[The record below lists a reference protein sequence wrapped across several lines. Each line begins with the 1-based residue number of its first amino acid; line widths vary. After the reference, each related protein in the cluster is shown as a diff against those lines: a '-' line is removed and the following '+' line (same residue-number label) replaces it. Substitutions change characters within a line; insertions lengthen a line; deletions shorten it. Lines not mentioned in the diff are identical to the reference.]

1 MMPLQF
7 KTARMLIRE
16 EITNMFTSLV
26 FIISLILLLRCF
38 KSRRS
43 RLIIGVLYSLFVVWY
58 VQAIL
63 NYGKYT
69 LQPGQSV
76 ELRVSPNTDQLEY
89 NSELILDKK
98 DDRSIKLSGTN
109 VWSEKFGDVL
119 FGVSEKKIIKIGS
132 TEGDKN
138 ELPNNQKDIHLV
150 EDGIVVS
157 YKGEKVFDVT
167 NNKPYYI
174 TITNVDN
181 KPAKFEAQVVDR

>member
-1 MMPLQF
+1 M
-7 KTARMLIRE
+7 
-16 EITNMFTSLV
+16 ITSVIFIASLL
-26 FIISLILLLRCF
+26 FLLRRF

-43 RLIIGVLYSLFVVWY
+43 RIIIGLLYSLFVVWY

-98 DDRSIKLSGTN
+98 DNRSIKLSGTN
-109 VWSEKFGDVL
+109 VWSEKFGDIL
-119 FGVSEKKIIKIGS
+119 FGVREKKIIKIGS
-132 TEGDKN
+132 TGDKN
-138 ELPNNQKDIHLV
+138 ELPNNQKGIHLV
-150 EDGIVVS
+150 KDGIVVS

-167 NNKPYYI
+167 NNKPYSI

>member
-1 MMPLQF
+1 M
-7 KTARMLIRE
+7 
-16 EITNMFTSLV
+16 ITSVIFIASL
-26 FIISLILLLRCF
+26 FILLLYF

-43 RLIIGVLYSLFVVWY
+43 RIIIGLLYSLFVVWY

-89 NSELILDKK
+89 SSELMLKK
-98 DDRSIKLSGTN
+98 LNDAKIKLSGTN

-119 FGVSEKKIIKIGS
+119 FGVREKKVIKISS

-157 YKGEKVFDVT
+157 YK
-167 NNKPYYI
+167 
-174 TITNVDN
+174 
-181 KPAKFEAQVVDR
+181 

>member
-1 MMPLQF
+1 M
-7 KTARMLIRE
+7 
-16 EITNMFTSLV
+16 ITSVIFIASLL
-26 FIISLILLLRCF
+26 FLLRRF
-38 KSRRS
+38 KSRSS
-43 RLIIGVLYSLFVVWY
+43 RIIIGLLYSLFVVWY
-58 VQAIL
+58 VQAIF

-69 LQPGQSV
+69 LQSGQRV

-89 NSELILDKK
+89 SSELMLKK
-98 DDRSIKLSGTN
+98 LNDAKIKLSGTN

-157 YKGEKVFDVT
+157 YKGEKNFDVT
-167 NNKPYYI
+167 NNKPYTI
-174 TITNVDN
+174 TMTNVDN
-181 KPAKFEAQVVDR
+181 KTAIFEAQVVDR

>member
-1 MMPLQF
+1 M
-7 KTARMLIRE
+7 
-16 EITNMFTSLV
+16 ITSVIFIVSLL
-26 FIISLILLLRCF
+26 FLLRRF

-43 RLIIGVLYSLFVVWY
+43 RIVISLLYSLFVVWY

-89 NSELILDKK
+89 SSELMLKK
-98 DDRSIKLSGTN
+98 LNDAKIKLSGTN

-157 YKGEKVFDVT
+157 YK
-167 NNKPYYI
+167 
-174 TITNVDN
+174 
-181 KPAKFEAQVVDR
+181 

>member
-1 MMPLQF
+1 M
-7 KTARMLIRE
+7 
-16 EITNMFTSLV
+16 ITSVIFIASLL
-26 FIISLILLLRCF
+26 FLLRRF

-43 RLIIGVLYSLFVVWY
+43 RIIIGLLYSLFVVWY

-69 LQPGQSV
+69 LQSGQSV

-89 NSELILDKK
+89 SSELILKK
-98 DDRSIKLSGTN
+98 LNDAKIKLSGTN

-167 NNKPYYI
+167 NNKSYSI

-181 KPAKFEAQVVDR
+181 KPAIFEAQVVDR

>member
-1 MMPLQF
+1 M
-7 KTARMLIRE
+7 
-16 EITNMFTSLV
+16 ITSVIFIASLL
-26 FIISLILLLRCF
+26 FLLRRF

-43 RLIIGVLYSLFVVWY
+43 RIIIGLLYSLFVVWY

-69 LQPGQSV
+69 LQSGQSV

-138 ELPNNQKDIHLV
+138 ELPNNQKGIHLV
-150 EDGIVVS
+150 KDGIVVN
-157 YKGEKVFDVT
+157 YQGEKVFDVT
-167 NNKPYYI
+167 NNKPYTI

>member
-1 MMPLQF
+1 M
-7 KTARMLIRE
+7 
-16 EITNMFTSLV
+16 ITSVIFIASLL
-26 FIISLILLLRCF
+26 FLLRRF

-43 RLIIGVLYSLFVVWY
+43 RIIIGLLYSLFVVWY

-69 LQPGQSV
+69 LQPGQSA
-76 ELRVSPNTDQLEY
+76 ELRVFPNTNQLEY
-89 NSELILDKK
+89 SSELMLKK
-98 DDRSIKLSGTN
+98 LNDAKIKLSGTN

-119 FGVSEKKIIKIGS
+119 FGLSEKKIIKIGS
-132 TEGDKN
+132 IEGDKN
-138 ELPNNQKDIHLV
+138 ELLNNQKDIHLA

-167 NNKPYYI
+167 NNKSYSI

-181 KPAKFEAQVVDR
+181 KPAKFETQVVDK

>member
-1 MMPLQF
+1 M
-7 KTARMLIRE
+7 
-16 EITNMFTSLV
+16 ITSVIFIASL
-26 FIISLILLLRCF
+26 FLLLRRF

-43 RLIIGVLYSLFVVWY
+43 RIIIGLLYSLFVVWY

-69 LQPGQSV
+69 LQSGQSV

-89 NSELILDKK
+89 SSELMLKK
-98 DDRSIKLSGTN
+98 LNDAKIKLSGTN

-119 FGVSEKKIIKIGS
+119 FGLSEKKIIKIGS

-167 NNKPYYI
+167 NNKSYSI

-181 KPAKFEAQVVDR
+181 KPAKFETQVVDR

>member
-1 MMPLQF
+1 M
-7 KTARMLIRE
+7 
-16 EITNMFTSLV
+16 
-26 FIISLILLLRCF
+26 
-38 KSRRS
+38 
-43 RLIIGVLYSLFVVWY
+43 LYSLFVVWY
-58 VQAIL
+58 VQEIL

-69 LQPGQSV
+69 LQSGQSV

-89 NSELILDKK
+89 SSELMLKK
-98 DDRSIKLSGTN
+98 LNDAKIKLSGTN

-167 NNKPYYI
+167 NNKSYSI

-181 KPAKFEAQVVDR
+181 KPVKFEAQVVDR

>member
-1 MMPLQF
+1 M
-7 KTARMLIRE
+7 
-16 EITNMFTSLV
+16 ITSVIFIASL
-26 FIISLILLLRCF
+26 FLLLHRF

-43 RLIIGVLYSLFVVWY
+43 RIIIGLLNSLFVVWY

-69 LQPGQSV
+69 LQSGQSV

-89 NSELILDKK
+89 SSELMLKK
-98 DDRSIKLSGTN
+98 LNDAKIKLSGTN

-119 FGVSEKKIIKIGS
+119 FGLSEKKIIKIGS
-132 TEGDKN
+132 IEGDKN
-138 ELPNNQKDIHLV
+138 ELLNNQKDIHLA

-167 NNKPYYI
+167 NNKSYSI

-181 KPAKFEAQVVDR
+181 KPAKFETQVVDK

>member
-1 MMPLQF
+1 M
-7 KTARMLIRE
+7 
-16 EITNMFTSLV
+16 ITSVIFIASL
-26 FIISLILLLRCF
+26 FLLLRRF

-43 RLIIGVLYSLFVVWY
+43 RIIIGLLYSLLVVWY

-69 LQPGQSV
+69 LQSGQSV

-89 NSELILDKK
+89 SSELMLKK
-98 DDRSIKLSGTN
+98 LNDAKIKLSGTN

-119 FGVSEKKIIKIGS
+119 FGLSEKKIIKIGS
-132 TEGDKN
+132 IEGDKN
-138 ELPNNQKDIHLV
+138 ELLNNQKDIHLA

-167 NNKPYYI
+167 NNKSYSI

-181 KPAKFEAQVVDR
+181 KPAKFETQVVDK

>member
-1 MMPLQF
+1 M
-7 KTARMLIRE
+7 
-16 EITNMFTSLV
+16 ITSVIFIASLL
-26 FIISLILLLRCF
+26 FLLRCF

-43 RLIIGVLYSLFVVWY
+43 RIIIGLLYSLFVVWY

-69 LQPGQSV
+69 LQSGQSV

-89 NSELILDKK
+89 SSELMLKK
-98 DDRSIKLSGTN
+98 LNDAKIKLSGTN

-167 NNKPYYI
+167 NNKSYSI

>member
-1 MMPLQF
+1 M
-7 KTARMLIRE
+7 
-16 EITNMFTSLV
+16 ITSVIFIASL
-26 FIISLILLLRCF
+26 FLLLRRF

-43 RLIIGVLYSLFVVWY
+43 RIIIGLLYSLFVVWY

-69 LQPGQSV
+69 LQSGQSV

-89 NSELILDKK
+89 SSELMLKK
-98 DDRSIKLSGTN
+98 LNDAKIKLSGTN

-119 FGVSEKKIIKIGS
+119 FGLSEKKIIKIGS
-132 TEGDKN
+132 IVGDKN
-138 ELPNNQKDIHLV
+138 ELLNNQKDIHLA

-167 NNKPYYI
+167 NNKSYSI

-181 KPAKFEAQVVDR
+181 KPAKFETQVVDK

>member
-1 MMPLQF
+1 M
-7 KTARMLIRE
+7 
-16 EITNMFTSLV
+16 ITSVIFIASL
-26 FIISLILLLRCF
+26 FLLLRRF

-43 RLIIGVLYSLFVVWY
+43 RIVIGVLYSLFVVWY

-69 LQPGQSV
+69 LQSGQSV

-89 NSELILDKK
+89 SSELMLKK
-98 DDRSIKLSGTN
+98 LNDAKIKLSGTN

-132 TEGDKN
+132 IEGDKN
-138 ELPNNQKDIHLV
+138 ELLNNQKDIHLA

-167 NNKPYYI
+167 NNKSYSI

-181 KPAKFEAQVVDR
+181 KPAKFETQVVDK

>member
-1 MMPLQF
+1 M
-7 KTARMLIRE
+7 
-16 EITNMFTSLV
+16 ITSVIFIASLL
-26 FIISLILLLRCF
+26 FLLRRF
-38 KSRRS
+38 KSRSS
-43 RLIIGVLYSLFVVWY
+43 RIIIGLLYSLFVVWY
-58 VQAIL
+58 VQAIF

-69 LQPGQSV
+69 LQSGQRV

-89 NSELILDKK
+89 SSELMLKK
-98 DDRSIKLSGTN
+98 LNDAKIKLSGTN

-167 NNKPYYI
+167 NNKSYSI

-181 KPAKFEAQVVDR
+181 KPAIFEAQVVDR

>member
-1 MMPLQF
+1 M
-7 KTARMLIRE
+7 
-16 EITNMFTSLV
+16 ITSVIFIASL
-26 FIISLILLLRCF
+26 FLLLRRF

-43 RLIIGVLYSLFVVWY
+43 RIIIGLLYSLFVVWY

-69 LQPGQSV
+69 LQSGQSV

-89 NSELILDKK
+89 SSELMLKK
-98 DDRSIKLSGTN
+98 LNDAKIKLSGTN

-119 FGVSEKKIIKIGS
+119 FGLSEKKIIKIGS
-132 TEGDKN
+132 IEGDKN
-138 ELPNNQKDIHLV
+138 ELLNNQKDIHLA

-167 NNKPYYI
+167 NNKPYSI

>member
-1 MMPLQF
+1 M
-7 KTARMLIRE
+7 
-16 EITNMFTSLV
+16 ITSVIFIASL
-26 FIISLILLLRCF
+26 FLLLRRF

-43 RLIIGVLYSLFVVWY
+43 RIIIGLLYSLLVVWY

-69 LQPGQSV
+69 LQSGQSV

-89 NSELILDKK
+89 SSELMLKK
-98 DDRSIKLSGTN
+98 LNDAKIKLSGTN

-119 FGVSEKKIIKIGS
+119 FGLSEKKIIKIGS
-132 TEGDKN
+132 IEGDKN
-138 ELPNNQKDIHLV
+138 ELLNNQKDIHLA

-167 NNKPYYI
+167 NNKSYSI

-181 KPAKFEAQVVDR
+181 KPAKFKAQVVDR

>member
-1 MMPLQF
+1 M
-7 KTARMLIRE
+7 
-16 EITNMFTSLV
+16 ITSIIFIASL
-26 FIISLILLLRCF
+26 FILLYRF

-43 RLIIGVLYSLFVVWY
+43 RIIIGLLYSLFVVWY

-69 LQPGQSV
+69 LQSGQGV
-76 ELRVSPNTDQLEY
+76 ELRVSPNTNQLEY

-167 NNKPYYI
+167 NNNPYTI

-181 KPAKFEAQVVDR
+181 KPATFEDQVVDK

>member
-1 MMPLQF
+1 M
-7 KTARMLIRE
+7 
-16 EITNMFTSLV
+16 ITSVIFIVSLL
-26 FIISLILLLRCF
+26 FLLRRF

-43 RLIIGVLYSLFVVWY
+43 RIVISLLYSLFVVWY

-89 NSELILDKK
+89 SSELMLKK
-98 DDRSIKLSGTN
+98 LNDAKIKLSGTN

-119 FGVSEKKIIKIGS
+119 FGVREKKVIKISS

-138 ELPNNQKDIHLV
+138 EFPNNQKDIHLV

-157 YKGEKVFDVT
+157 YK
-167 NNKPYYI
+167 
-174 TITNVDN
+174 
-181 KPAKFEAQVVDR
+181 

>member
-1 MMPLQF
+1 M
-7 KTARMLIRE
+7 
-16 EITNMFTSLV
+16 ITSVIFIASL
-26 FIISLILLLRCF
+26 FLLLRRF

-43 RLIIGVLYSLFVVWY
+43 RIVIGVLYSLFVVWY

-69 LQPGQSV
+69 LQTGQSV

-89 NSELILDKK
+89 SSELMLKK
-98 DDRSIKLSGTN
+98 LNDAKIKLSGTN

-119 FGVSEKKIIKIGS
+119 FGLSEKKIIKIGS
-132 TEGDKN
+132 IEGDKN
-138 ELPNNQKDIHLV
+138 ELLNNQKDIHLA

-167 NNKPYYI
+167 NNKSYSI

-181 KPAKFEAQVVDR
+181 KPAKFETQVVDK

>member
-1 MMPLQF
+1 M
-7 KTARMLIRE
+7 
-16 EITNMFTSLV
+16 ITSVIFIASL
-26 FIISLILLLRCF
+26 FLLLHRF

-43 RLIIGVLYSLFVVWY
+43 RIIIGLLYSRFVVWY

-69 LQPGQSV
+69 LQSGQSV

-89 NSELILDKK
+89 SSELMLKK
-98 DDRSIKLSGTN
+98 LNDAKIKLSGTN

-167 NNKPYYI
+167 NNKSYSI

>member
-1 MMPLQF
+1 M
-7 KTARMLIRE
+7 
-16 EITNMFTSLV
+16 ITSVIFIASL
-26 FIISLILLLRCF
+26 FLLLHRF

-43 RLIIGVLYSLFVVWY
+43 RIIIGLLYSLFVVWY

-69 LQPGQSV
+69 LQSGQSV

-89 NSELILDKK
+89 SSELMLKK
-98 DDRSIKLSGTN
+98 LNDAKIKLSGTN

-119 FGVSEKKIIKIGS
+119 FGLSEKKIIKIGS
-132 TEGDKN
+132 IEGDKN
-138 ELPNNQKDIHLV
+138 ELLNNQKDIHLA

-167 NNKPYYI
+167 NNKSYSI

-181 KPAKFEAQVVDR
+181 KPAKFETQVVDK

>member
-1 MMPLQF
+1 M
-7 KTARMLIRE
+7 
-16 EITNMFTSLV
+16 
-26 FIISLILLLRCF
+26 
-38 KSRRS
+38 
-43 RLIIGVLYSLFVVWY
+43 LYSLFVVWY
-58 VQAIL
+58 VQEIL

-69 LQPGQSV
+69 LQSGQSV

-89 NSELILDKK
+89 SSELILKK
-98 DDRSIKLSGTN
+98 LNDAKIKLSGTN

-157 YKGEKVFDVT
+157 YKGEKNFDVT
-167 NNKPYYI
+167 NNKPYTI
-174 TITNVDN
+174 TMTNVDN
-181 KPAKFEAQVVDR
+181 KTAIFEAQVVDR

>member
-1 MMPLQF
+1 M
-7 KTARMLIRE
+7 
-16 EITNMFTSLV
+16 ITSVIFIASL
-26 FIISLILLLRCF
+26 FLLLRRF

-43 RLIIGVLYSLFVVWY
+43 RIIIGLLYSLFVVWY

-69 LQPGQSV
+69 LQSGQSV

-89 NSELILDKK
+89 SSELMLKK
-98 DDRSIKLSGTN
+98 LNDAKIKLPGTN

-132 TEGDKN
+132 IEGDKN
-138 ELPNNQKDIHLV
+138 ELLNNQKDIHLA

-167 NNKPYYI
+167 NNKSYSI

>member
-1 MMPLQF
+1 M
-7 KTARMLIRE
+7 
-16 EITNMFTSLV
+16 ITSVIFIASLL
-26 FIISLILLLRCF
+26 FLLRRF

-43 RLIIGVLYSLFVVWY
+43 RIIIGLLYSLFVVWY
-58 VQAIL
+58 VQEIL

-69 LQPGQSV
+69 LQSGQSV

-89 NSELILDKK
+89 SSELILKK
-98 DDRSIKLSGTN
+98 LNDAKIKLSGTN

-167 NNKPYYI
+167 NNKSYSI

>member
-1 MMPLQF
+1 M
-7 KTARMLIRE
+7 
-16 EITNMFTSLV
+16 ITSVIFIASLL
-26 FIISLILLLRCF
+26 FLLRCF

-43 RLIIGVLYSLFVVWY
+43 RIIIGLLYSLFVVWY

-69 LQPGQSV
+69 LQSGQSV

-89 NSELILDKK
+89 SSELILKK
-98 DDRSIKLSGTN
+98 LNDAKIKLSGTN

-138 ELPNNQKDIHLV
+138 ELPNNQKGIHLV
-150 EDGIVVS
+150 KDGIVVN
-157 YKGEKVFDVT
+157 YQGEKVFDVT
-167 NNKPYYI
+167 NNKPYTI

-181 KPAKFEAQVVDR
+181 KPVKFEAQVVDR

>member
-1 MMPLQF
+1 M
-7 KTARMLIRE
+7 
-16 EITNMFTSLV
+16 ITSVIFIASLL
-26 FIISLILLLRCF
+26 FLLRCF

-43 RLIIGVLYSLFVVWY
+43 RIIIGLLYSLFVVWY

-69 LQPGQSV
+69 LQSGQSV

-89 NSELILDKK
+89 SSELMLKK
-98 DDRSIKLSGTN
+98 LNDAKIKLSGTN

-167 NNKPYYI
+167 NNKSYSI

-181 KPAKFEAQVVDR
+181 KPAKFEVQVVDR

>member
-1 MMPLQF
+1 M
-7 KTARMLIRE
+7 
-16 EITNMFTSLV
+16 ITSVIFIASLL
-26 FIISLILLLRCF
+26 FLLRCF

-43 RLIIGVLYSLFVVWY
+43 RIIIGLLYSLFVVWY

-69 LQPGQSV
+69 LQSGQSV

-89 NSELILDKK
+89 SSELILKK
-98 DDRSIKLSGTN
+98 LNDAKIKLSGTN

-167 NNKPYYI
+167 NNKSYSI

>member
-1 MMPLQF
+1 
-7 KTARMLIRE
+7 MLLY
-16 EITNMFTSLV
+16 FYFCAVL
-26 FIISLILLLRCF
+26 
-38 KSRRS
+38 KAGRS
-43 RLIIGVLYSLFVVWY
+43 RIVIGVLYSLFVVWY
-58 VQAIL
+58 VQEIL

-69 LQPGQSV
+69 LQSGQSV

-89 NSELILDKK
+89 SSELILKK
-98 DDRSIKLSGTN
+98 LNDAKIKLSGTN
-109 VWSEKFGDVL
+109 FWSEKFGDVL

-167 NNKPYYI
+167 NNKSYSI

-181 KPAKFEAQVVDR
+181 KPVKFEAQVVDR

>member
-1 MMPLQF
+1 M
-7 KTARMLIRE
+7 
-16 EITNMFTSLV
+16 ITSVIFIASL
-26 FIISLILLLRCF
+26 FLLLHRF

-43 RLIIGVLYSLFVVWY
+43 RIIIGLLYSLFVVWY

-69 LQPGQSV
+69 LQSGQSV

-89 NSELILDKK
+89 SSELILKK
-98 DDRSIKLSGTN
+98 LNDAKIKLSGTN

-138 ELPNNQKDIHLV
+138 ELPNNQKEIHLV
-150 EDGIVVS
+150 EDGIDVS

-167 NNKPYYI
+167 NNKSYSI

-181 KPAKFEAQVVDR
+181 KPAKFKAQVVDR

>member
-1 MMPLQF
+1 M
-7 KTARMLIRE
+7 
-16 EITNMFTSLV
+16 
-26 FIISLILLLRCF
+26 
-38 KSRRS
+38 
-43 RLIIGVLYSLFVVWY
+43 LYSLFVVWY
-58 VQAIL
+58 VQEIL

-69 LQPGQSV
+69 LQSGQSV
-76 ELRVSPNTDQLEY
+76 ELRVCPNTDQLEY
-89 NSELILDKK
+89 SSELILKK
-98 DDRSIKLSGTN
+98 LNDAKIKLSGTN

-167 NNKPYYI
+167 NNKSYSI

-181 KPAKFEAQVVDR
+181 KPVKFEAQVVDR

>member
-1 MMPLQF
+1 M
-7 KTARMLIRE
+7 
-16 EITNMFTSLV
+16 ITSVIFIASL
-26 FIISLILLLRCF
+26 FLLLRRF

-43 RLIIGVLYSLFVVWY
+43 RIIIGLLYSLFVVWY

-69 LQPGQSV
+69 LQSGQSV

-89 NSELILDKK
+89 SSELMLKK
-98 DDRSIKLSGTN
+98 LNDAKIKLSGTN

-119 FGVSEKKIIKIGS
+119 FGLSEKKIIKIGS
-132 TEGDKN
+132 IEGDKN
-138 ELPNNQKDIHLV
+138 ELLNNQKDIHLA

-167 NNKPYYI
+167 NNKSYSI

-181 KPAKFEAQVVDR
+181 KPAKFETQVVDK

>member
-1 MMPLQF
+1 M
-7 KTARMLIRE
+7 
-16 EITNMFTSLV
+16 ITSVIFIASL
-26 FIISLILLLRCF
+26 FLLLRRF

-43 RLIIGVLYSLFVVWY
+43 RIIIGLLYSLFVVWY

-69 LQPGQSV
+69 LQSGQSV

-89 NSELILDKK
+89 SSELMLKK
-98 DDRSIKLSGTN
+98 LNDAKIKLSGTN

-119 FGVSEKKIIKIGS
+119 FGLSEKKIIKIGS
-132 TEGDKN
+132 IEGDKN
-138 ELPNNQKDIHLV
+138 ELPNNQKDIHLA

-167 NNKPYYI
+167 NNKSYSI

-181 KPAKFEAQVVDR
+181 KPAKFETQVVDR

>member
-1 MMPLQF
+1 M
-7 KTARMLIRE
+7 
-16 EITNMFTSLV
+16 ITSVIFIASL
-26 FIISLILLLRCF
+26 FLLLRRF

-43 RLIIGVLYSLFVVWY
+43 RIIIGLLYSLFVVWY

-69 LQPGQSV
+69 LQSGQSV

-89 NSELILDKK
+89 SSELMLKK
-98 DDRSIKLSGTN
+98 LNDAKIKLSGTN

-132 TEGDKN
+132 IEGDKN
-138 ELPNNQKDIHLV
+138 ELLNNQKDIHLA

-167 NNKPYYI
+167 NNKSYSI